1 MKTELEL
8 NGMILGITNTIREKN
23 PELLK
28 YLNEM
33 PVTVPSE
40 EISEITIKTLGVYY
54 DSLVILLKEY
64 EDNIPKKDL
73 SVGVEDLPKNEIKTM
88 ELDNSFQNLIVEINT
103 ISISYNDVGE
113 GNIPIIFLHGF
124 PFDKATWHSQLDAL
138 KSSNRVIA
146 IDIRGFGQ
154 SKDEKTSLS
163 IDLFSDDLL
172 AFMDKLKIDKAV
184 ICGLS
189 MGGYIALNAL
199 KRFPE
204 RFEALIL
211 CDTQCIAD
219 TPEGKENR
227 YKTIEQINL
236 HGAAEFNE
244 KFIKNVF
251 HPDSLTTKIEIV
263 ENLRNS
269 VFANSNNII
278 ANGLIALAEHS
289 ETCSILNKISIP
301 TLIMCGREDKVTPLA
316 QSEFMHKNIKKS
328 VLKIIESAGHVSNLE
343 QPKEFNKNLLA
354 FLSSLTSVYT

>member
-8 NGMILGITNTIREKN
+8 NEMILGITNTISEN
-23 PELLK
+23 HPELLQ

-33 PVTVPSE
+33 PVTVPCE
-40 EISEITIKTLGVYY
+40 ENPEITLKILTTYY
-54 DSLVILLKEY
+54 DSVLILLEEY
-64 EDNIPKKDL
+64 KVNSTKNLQIEKSDNLQLIQ
-73 SVGVEDLPKNEIKTM
+73 NQTM
-88 ELDNSFQNLIVEINT
+88 ELDNSIKNLVVEVND

-124 PFDKATWHSQLDAL
+124 PFDKSMWKGQLDSL

-146 IDIRGFGQ
+146 IDIRGFGK
-154 SKDEKTSLS
+154 SKDEKTPLS
-163 IDLFSDDLL
+163 IELFCDDLL
-172 AFMDKLKIDKAV
+172 SFMNKLDINKA
-184 ICGLS
+184 ILCGLS
-189 MGGYIALNAL
+189 MGGYICLNAL
-199 KRFPE
+199 KIFPE

-227 YKTIEQINL
+227 YKTIQQINL
-236 HGAAEFNE
+236 NGAAEFNE

-251 HPDSLTTKIEIV
+251 HPDSLTTKTETV

-269 VFANSNNII
+269 VFANSNTII

-289 ETCSILNKISIP
+289 ETCSILNTITIP

-328 VLKIIESAGHVSNLE
+328 VLKIIENAGHVSNLE
-343 QPKEFNKNLLA
+343 HPKEFNKNLVD
-354 FLSSLTSVYT
+354 FLSSLNSFYN